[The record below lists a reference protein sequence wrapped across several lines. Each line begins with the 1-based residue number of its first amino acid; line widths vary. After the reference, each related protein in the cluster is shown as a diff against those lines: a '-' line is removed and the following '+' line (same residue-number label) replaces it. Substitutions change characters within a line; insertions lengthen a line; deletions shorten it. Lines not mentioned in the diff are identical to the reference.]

1 MEHQGKLF
9 ALDENLRK
17 IWADFT
23 ENSDEKC
30 FRKFV
35 KGFVS
40 SWESEISPTWGKTV
54 TSCLNSGYQ
63 VELGELPDELLPA
76 LSKFLIISK
85 DDADQGN
92 IDSGLVRRAREI
104 VKALTITCRQVD
116 HIELAAGMNFVR
128 TITQMATL
136 LLSNLLELESM
147 FFMRR
152 SKKKAEE
159 QTKTLREEI
168 IGFILQSCHFL
179 ESIYDPYFCWR
190 AFMCGKE
197 VENANQHQVELH
209 PETIP
214 FLYESFETALVE
226 CFPDIGLE
234 MLIVLGA
241 VISGKENFSFSVV
254 ISFSSLIGLH
264 SRAQDIKVHGAA
276 NFQCRIGSNF

>member
-1 MEHQGKLF
+1 MAAEEKLF
-9 ALDENLRK
+9 ALNPELGQ
-17 IWADFT
+17 IWSAYT

-35 KGFVS
+35 KGFVV
-40 SWESEISPTWGKTV
+40 SWEKEISPTWGKTV

-85 DDADQGN
+85 DEADQGHV
-92 IDSGLVRRAREI
+92 DASLVRKAREI
-104 VKALTITCRQVD
+104 VKALTITCRQID
-116 HIELAAGMNFVR
+116 HIPLAASMNFVR
-128 TITQMATL
+128 TITQMSSL
-136 LLSNLLELESM
+136 LLSNLLEIESM
-147 FFMRR
+147 FFMRK

-159 QTKTLREEI
+159 QTKSLREEI
-168 IGFILQSCHFL
+168 IGFILNSCHFL
-179 ESIYDPYFCWR
+179 ESIYDPHFRWR
-190 AFMCGKE
+190 AFMTNIDDEEK
-197 VENANQHQVELH
+197 NASDAAQVELH

-241 VISGKENFSFSVV
+241 VISGTYTYIELIKK
-254 ISFSSLIGLH
+254 SLFHQLN
-264 SRAQDIKVHGAA
+264 QT
-276 NFQCRIGSNF
+276 

>member
-1 MEHQGKLF
+1 MRQ
-9 ALDENLRK
+9 

-23 ENSDEKC
+23 EKSDEKC

-35 KGFVS
+35 KSFVS
-40 SWESEISPTWGKTV
+40 SWEKEISPTWGKTV
-54 TSCLNSGYQ
+54 TSCLNPGGYR

-85 DDADQGN
+85 DEADQEGR
-92 IDSGLVRRAREI
+92 IDANLVRKSREI
-104 VKALTITCRQVD
+104 VKCLTITCRQID
-116 HIELAAGMNFVR
+116 HIPLVANMNFVR

-136 LLSNLLELESM
+136 LLQNLLDMESM
-147 FFMRR
+147 FFMRK
-152 SKKKAEE
+152 SKKKAED

-179 ESIYDPYFCWR
+179 ESIYDPFFRWR

-197 VENANQHQVELH
+197 SKIENHEKNGSKIENHEISVDLHQ
-209 PETIP
+209 ETIP

-241 VISGKENFSFSVV
+241 VISGRT
-254 ISFSSLIGLH
+254 LIG
-264 SRAQDIKVHGAA
+264 
-276 NFQCRIGSNF
+276 CT